1 MFILIERCD
10 KCGKAFMDKSEVK
23 RHKMYEHIV
32 PVSPFEEVKEEEEN
46 RDGKSPYQNMEEIK
60 TNEPDNIKSPGQ
72 LQNSKTTTPADVN
85 TTKGIDD
92 NNNTDNSSNYNKVK
106 DNNTAVGNRPRSS
119 RSFRL

>member
-1 MFILIERCD
+1 
-10 KCGKAFMDKSEVK
+10 MDKSEVK

-32 PVSPFEEVKEEEEN
+32 PVSPFEEIKEENKEE
-46 RDGKSPYQNMEEIK
+46 SPYQNVTETK

-72 LQNSKTTTPADVN
+72 LQKTTTPSNVN

-92 NNNTDNSSNYNKVK
+92 NNMNNSSNYNKINN
-106 DNNTAVGNRPRSS
+106 NNTTIANRL

>member
-1 MFILIERCD
+1 LIERCD

-32 PVSPFEEVKEEEEN
+32 PVSPFEEVEEEKEN
-46 RDGKSPYQNMEEIK
+46 REGKSPYQNMEEIR

-72 LQNSKTTTPADVN
+72 LQNLKTSATPADVN

-92 NNNTDNSSNYNKVK
+92 NNNTDNSSNYNKAK
-106 DNNTAVGNRPRSS
+106 DNNTAIGNRPRSF

>member
-1 MFILIERCD
+1 
-10 KCGKAFMDKSEVK
+10 MDKSEVK

-32 PVSPFEEVKEEEEN
+32 PLSPFEEVKEEEN
-46 RDGKSPYQNMEEIK
+46 REGKSPYQNREETK
-60 TNEPDNIKSPGQ
+60 TNEPDNIKSPEQ

-92 NNNTDNSSNYNKVK
+92 YINTDNSSNYHKAN
-106 DNNTAVGNRPRSS
+106 DNNTAIGNRPRSS